1 MLTLYHFKGSPW
13 CWKARIALAE
23 KGIEHE
29 AIVPEN
35 RESNPGFRKL
45 TPIGKVPVLVLED
58 GTSVYESTI
67 INEYLEDRY
76 PTPPLMPND
85 PADKA
90 RARMIEE
97 IADAYLAPA
106 LRRVFLARYRYE
118 KGKIWR
124 LPAVDTVAE
133 EEGMRE
139 AAKYLDYLDREAEG
153 QEYFLTQFSLADIG
167 LIPPL
172 TRTARFLDLP
182 LQQKWPSLASWVERV
197 LSRPSVSST
206 APPPYVIEEGTA

>member
-1 MLTLYHFKGSPW
+1 MLKLYHFHGSPW
-13 CWKARIALAE
+13 CWKARIALTE

-35 RESNPGFRKL
+35 RENNPEFRKL

-106 LRRVFLARYRYE
+106 LRKVFLAQYRYE
-118 KGKIWR
+118 AGKIWR
-124 LPAVDTVAE
+124 LPSIDTAAQE
-133 EEGMRE
+133 QGMSE

-167 LIPPL
+167 LVPPL
-172 TRTARFLDLP
+172 TRTARFLDVP
-182 LQQKWPSLASWVERV
+182 LQQKWPNLASWVDCV
-197 LSRPSVSST
+197 LGRPSVTST
-206 APPPYVIEEGTA
+206 APPPYVVQDDKA